1 MKRRQILAVM
11 LAAALSVSATAVGA
25 NAAAD
30 TIDTAVNTDITAGG
44 SFELNVDSDVK
55 QPTLDVSLPTSAAVM
70 VNPYRIEIT
79 TESGDKSFDT
89 VLSPEMEVTNKSG
102 CAITVGVKGMLQT
115 YTIVDITGMTA
126 VGSDINDATKF
137 NAPSNKSTIA
147 NSDLENIL
155 MSADGKTFADAQG
168 RQITA
173 TYKAPI
179 LNDDT
184 TVKTKGT
191 FTVTGYT
198 ASKDIKVATAPM
210 KDVDADKSN
219 TIFMFVEGKADD
231 AVWSAGYD
239 AAKAKTP
246 ASATNASSMMA
257 LTAKETSQKVLYVAG
272 GDTTNGVKGQLRISG
287 QASTAPTKAWT
298 EIKDKFDTKVT
309 FVIDPVANK
318 APEAPKA
325 TDIKIDGTSITG
337 FAADTLT
344 YNLTATT
351 ADGPWTI
358 AVNVPAGATST
369 ITASGELSKN
379 AAGKIV
385 FSGTAGTGAIAIDVT
400 QYGLTTT
407 YTINV
412 TIS

>member
-219 TIFMFVEGKADD
+219 TIFMFVEGKADG
-231 AVWSAGYD
+231 AVWSA
-239 AAKAKTP
+239 
-246 ASATNASSMMA
+246 NASSMMA